1 MHIIGMINNLC
12 HMIDMY
18 QVVATLNKLINIDGD
33 AEEVCNFA
41 HIDTIYIRLHE
52 QKIKT
57 VSICPHYY
65 PTTQKKSNL

>member
-18 QVVATLNKLINIDGD
+18 RGVATLNKLINIDGD

-41 HIDTIYIRLHE
+41 HIETIYIRLHE
-52 QKIKT
+52 
-57 VSICPHYY
+57 
-65 PTTQKKSNL
+65 KKFKQ

>member
-18 QVVATLNKLINIDGD
+18 RGVATLNKLINIDGD

-41 HIDTIYIRLHE
+41 HIETIYIRLHE
-52 QKIKT
+52 
-57 VSICPHYY
+57 
-65 PTTQKKSNL
+65 KKFKQCVFVHITIPPPEKGKL